1 VVLPQLDEAGERPV
15 IESWHRERGRRER
28 SRAGRRGHPAPLGP
42 VSGYG
47 DGMPDRPISADRDAE
62 RRRLAADLV
71 AAAYLRGDFVLSSGR
86 RSDHY
91 FDKYRF
97 ETRPDLLRRLG
108 RLLAGLVPPDVDGLA
123 APELGAV
130 LLGGAVSLELGL
142 PLVIVRREAKGY
154 GTSRV
159 IEGELTPGARL
170 ALIEDVVTTGGQAV
184 AAARRL
190 REAGA
195 TVARLIAVIDREEGG
210 EARIRA
216 EGLDY
221 QPLFRSRDLPLP

>member
-1 VVLPQLDEAGERPV
+1 
-15 IESWHRERGRRER
+15 
-28 SRAGRRGHPAPLGP
+28 
-42 VSGYG
+42 
-47 DGMPDRPISADRDAE
+47 MPYSSIPPEQRDQEIE

-97 ETRPDLLRRLG
+97 ETQPDILRRLG
-108 RLLAGLVPPDVDGLA
+108 RWLAMLVPATTDRLA

-130 LLGGAVSLELGL
+130 LLGGAVSLELDL
-142 PLVIVRREAKGY
+142 PLVIVRRAAKGH
-154 GTSRV
+154 GTARL
-159 IEGELTPGARL
+159 IEGELPAGARVT
-170 ALIEDVVTTGGQAV
+170 LIEDVVTTGNQAIS
-184 AAARRL
+184 AAHRL
-190 REAGA
+190 KEAGA
-195 TVARLIAVIDREEGG
+195 TVERLIAVIDREEGG

-221 QPLFRSRDLPLP
+221 HPLFRSRDLPLP